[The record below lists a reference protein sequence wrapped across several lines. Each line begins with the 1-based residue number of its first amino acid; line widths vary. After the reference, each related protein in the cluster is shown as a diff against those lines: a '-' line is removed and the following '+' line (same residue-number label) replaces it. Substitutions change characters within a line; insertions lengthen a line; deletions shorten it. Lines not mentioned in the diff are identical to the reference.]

1 MKKLT
6 TLAGVCLLAAS
17 LAAPVWAQYGGG
29 SSGGSNSGGSS
40 SSGAT
45 MTAGSSSQNSPGSE
59 IRGTVTSVD
68 QTSRTITYTDS
79 SGNQQTMSVSS
90 ADDLKD
96 IKSGDKVKITAGQDG
111 STASK
116 VKKDR

>member
-17 LAAPVWAQYGGG
+17 LAVPVWAQYGG
-29 SSGGSNSGGSS
+29 SSTMSS
-40 SSGAT
+40 
-45 MTAGSSSQNSPGSE
+45 E
-59 IRGTVTSVD
+59 LRGTVVSVD
-68 QTSRTITYTDS
+68 QTSKTITYTDS

-96 IKSGDKVKITAGQDG
+96 IKSGDKVKITVGQDG